1 MSTDQRDTSARRER
15 RAEADRSDMTTRLL
29 YRADRTGAAPV
40 ALRMA
45 LWLVA
50 ALGIVLS
57 ACGGET
63 SPFPEGSVTIVANA
77 DIGVGESRVQVGVV
91 GPDGDRLGGPDV
103 PVSFR
108 IATADGGETVEYEA
122 EWIWLIEDVV
132 GLYKTEAAFDTP
144 GVWTVSVAPEAG
156 SPLPATGFQ
165 VFESTFAPNV
175 GDAAPLAPIDTLAGK
190 PLEQLTTDP
199 SPDTDF
205 YRLTLEEA
213 FGSGRTTVVVFST
226 PAFCRTATCGPTLDV
241 VKQVKPEYPDVNFV
255 HVEVYTDLQNPDF
268 QPTPEFLAP
277 ALGAEFWNLP
287 TEPWVFVVDGE
298 GIVTARF
305 EGTATREDLRN
316 SLG

>member
-1 MSTDQRDTSARRER
+1 MTPRL
-15 RAEADRSDMTTRLL
+15 RSWAMFWLIAGL
-29 YRADRTGAAPV
+29 GIIPAACGV
-40 ALRMA
+40 I
-45 LWLVA
+45 VA
-50 ALGIVLS
+50 ACAS
-57 ACGGET
+57 ET

-77 DIGVGESRVQVGVV
+77 DIGVGASRVQVGVV

-108 IATADGGETVEYEA
+108 IAAAGGGETVEYDA
-122 EWIWLIEDVV
+122 EWIWLIEDIV
-132 GLYKTEAAFDTP
+132 GLYKTEATFDTP

-156 SPLPATGFQ
+156 TPLPATGFQ

-175 GDAAPLAPIDTLAGK
+175 GDAAPPAPIDTLATK

-199 SPDTDF
+199 KPDEDF

-226 PAFCRTATCGPTLDV
+226 PAFCRTATCGPTLDIA
-241 VKQVKPEYPDVNFV
+241 KQVKPEYPDVNFV
-255 HVEVYTDLQNPDF
+255 HVEVYTDLQSPDF

-287 TEPWVFVVDGE
+287 TEPWVFVVDE
-298 GIVTARF
+298 DGIVTARF
-305 EGTATREDLRN
+305 EGTATTEDLRT